1 MEKTESHIKVWKL
14 VIAIYN
20 NKKKK
25 KEIFII

>member
-1 MEKTESHIKVWKL
+1 MEKTETHIKVWKL

-25 KEIFII
+25 EIFII

>member
-25 KEIFII
+25 EIFII